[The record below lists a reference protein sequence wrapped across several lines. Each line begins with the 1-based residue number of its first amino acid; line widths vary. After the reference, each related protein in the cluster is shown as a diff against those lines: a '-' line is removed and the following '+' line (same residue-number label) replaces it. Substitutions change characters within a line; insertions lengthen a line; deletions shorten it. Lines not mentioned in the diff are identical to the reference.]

1 MMRSHSSL
9 HLLIATGVLDNY
21 IVWVGC
27 GLAAFNSFYI
37 ITQYSRRNKQ
47 M

>member
-9 HLLIATGVLDNY
+9 HVLIATGVLGNY

-27 GLAAFNSFYI
+27 GLHDPHSGAYLHRQSKH
-37 ITQYSRRNKQ
+37 TTTP
-47 M
+47 